1 MASILLALMLLALT
15 CADVN
20 VAPDIADSNSMPDID
35 VVDKESLAG
44 SFKDCG
50 QKIGNHPCNF
60 KLEDQKGDSW
70 QLYNHHGSIIVLDF
84 STMWCGVCIHAAT
97 KINDL
102 LADYPNEKI
111 IWATILLQNT
121 HGIMPN
127 DAQAK
132 EWAKVFDLEQP
143 VLAADVAMIKLV
155 AENLYNVT
163 KLPTMVVIDR
173 ELVIQYVMEGWNEG
187 RMRIYLNSIISGDI

>member
-1 MASILLALMLLALT
+1 MLLLVT
-15 CADVN
+15 CADVS
-20 VAPDIADSNSMPDID
+20 VIPDDLDTKSDIT
-35 VVDKESLAG
+35 VVNKESLAG
-44 SFKDCG
+44 SYKNCS
-50 QKIGNHPCNF
+50 QLIGNHPCNF

-84 STMWCGVCIHAAT
+84 STMWCGVCMHAAT

-132 EWAKVFDLEQP
+132 EWANIFDLDQP
-143 VLAADVAMIKLV
+143 VLAADIAMIKLV
-155 AENLYNVT
+155 AENSYSVT
-163 KLPTMVVIDR
+163 NLPTMVVIDR
-173 ELVIQYVMEGWNEG
+173 ELIIQYIMEGWNET
-187 RMRIYLNSIISGDI
+187 RIRTYLDNIISGDI